1 MNYSQH
7 LGITTGQVEGL
18 GYDRPGARRMS
29 DLLNR
34 LIDDAIHYE
43 SRISSDTELGG
54 SYSNLEQ
61 MQDAAGRLY
70 TAGWYGRLSKFVR
83 NELFQYDDCKDP
95 LALVDSLNDSIERVA
110 RDRVRARMFTSESW
124 PETETQTL
132 RDGIGP
138 FISGFELA
146 ANELRR
152 PGESAVEAL
161 DYLLTGEVTDSTR
174 ERVAPSGPREMP
186 ESGESLPD
194 LELLDVVASAC
205 ARSELQARE
214 YIAERPLR
222 FGLSDE
228 SSNLAHHVA
237 LAVAVRRL
245 AVWRY
250 PTVVER
256 VLGLS

>member
-110 RDRVRARMFTSESW
+110 RERVRARMFTSESW
-124 PETETQTL
+124 SETQTL

-146 ANELRR
+146 ANQLRR

>member
-1 MNYSQH
+1 MVWQ
-7 LGITTGQVEGL
+7 
-18 GYDRPGARRMS
+18 
-29 DLLNR
+29 
-34 LIDDAIHYE
+34 
-43 SRISSDTELGG
+43 
-54 SYSNLEQ
+54 
-61 MQDAAGRLY
+61 
-70 TAGWYGRLSKFVR
+70 LSKFVR

-110 RDRVRARMFTSESW
+110 RERVRARMFTSESW
-124 PETETQTL
+124 PETQTL

-146 ANELRR
+146 ANQLRR

-222 FGLSDE
+222 F
-228 SSNLAHHVA
+228 
-237 LAVAVRRL
+237 AVRRKFQPCASRRPGGGRPETGGVAL
-245 AVWRY
+245 SHGSGAG
-250 PTVVER
+250 TGAE
-256 VLGLS
+256 LGVA